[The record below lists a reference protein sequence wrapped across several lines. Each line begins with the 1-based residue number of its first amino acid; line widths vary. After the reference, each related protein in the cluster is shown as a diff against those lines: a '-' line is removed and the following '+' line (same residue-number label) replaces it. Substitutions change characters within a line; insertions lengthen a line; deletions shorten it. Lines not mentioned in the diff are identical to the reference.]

1 MKKELV
7 KLHHVRSKKDFPEL
21 KLEEN
26 EYVELA
32 IQRSKLGIIFIWGA
46 AGIGYLALLVALIF
60 LETGAVKG
68 ATASLNGFAKSYLY
82 LIILILFGIIT
93 IAALVG
99 SKVYKS
105 NRLYVTNKRLIHHC
119 ANSLFSKSVNIIEL
133 LSIEDVSFKQDN
145 IADHIFKLGT
155 IRMATIG
162 DETTYTFKYV
172 NTPKDELDAITHLV
186 HVEKEK
192 TKRRHR
198 RPGEERE
205 YDDEDYEDEMALP
218 SAKTE
223 TQVLAEQPTT
233 TMPLDTQPPVQNI
246 QPQPKSIQELNESLS

>member
-1 MKKELV
+1 MKQELV
-7 KLHHVRSKKDFPEL
+7 KLHHARSKKDFPEL

-32 IQRSKLGIIFIWGA
+32 IQRSRLGIIFIWTA
-46 AGIGYLALLVALIF
+46 ACIGYVSLLIALIF
-60 LETGAVKG
+60 LETNANS
-68 ATASLNGFAKSYLY
+68 APASAALNGFAKSYLY

-93 IAALVG
+93 IAALIG
-99 SKVYKS
+99 NKVYKS
-105 NRLYVTNKRLIHHC
+105 NRLYVTNKRLIHHQ

-133 LSIEDVSFKQDN
+133 VSIEDVSFKQDN

-155 IRMATIG
+155 IRMATVG

-198 RPGEERE
+198 RPDEERY
-205 YDDEDYEDEMALP
+205 YDDEDLDEEMPIPAGQQ
-218 SAKTE
+218 S
-223 TQVLAEQPTT
+223 
-233 TMPLDTQPPVQNI
+233 TMPQQTFNNQQVAQPIPQPLN
-246 QPQPKSIQELNESLS
+246 QPQSIQELNQALKK

>member
-1 MKKELV
+1 MKQELV
-7 KLHHVRSKKDFPEL
+7 KLHHARSKKDFPEL

-32 IQRSKLGIIFIWGA
+32 IQRSRLGIIFIWTA
-46 AGIGYLALLVALIF
+46 ACIGYVSLLIALIF
-60 LETGAVKG
+60 LETNANS
-68 ATASLNGFAKSYLY
+68 APASAALNGFAKSYLY

-93 IAALVG
+93 IAALIG

-105 NRLYVTNKRLIHHC
+105 NRLYVTNKRLIHHQ

-133 LSIEDVSFKQDN
+133 VSIEDVSFKQDN

-155 IRMATIG
+155 IRMATVG

-198 RPGEERE
+198 RPDEERY
-205 YDDEDYEDEMALP
+205 YDDEDLDEEMP
-218 SAKTE
+218 IPTGQQSTVSQQ
-223 TQVLAEQPTT
+223 TFNNQQVAQPIPQ
-233 TMPLDTQPPVQNI
+233 PLN
-246 QPQPKSIQELNESLS
+246 QPQSIQELNQALKK

>member
-1 MKKELV
+1 MKQELI
-7 KLHHVRSKKDFPEL
+7 KLHHARSKKDFPEL

-32 IQRSKLGIIFIWGA
+32 IQRSRLGLLFIWGA
-46 AGIGYLALLVALIF
+46 ACVGYLSLLIALVF
-60 LETGAVKG
+60 LSTSGSNVG
-68 ATASLNGFAKSYLY
+68 TLNGFGRSYLY

-145 IADHIFKLGT
+145 VIDHIFKLGT
-155 IRMATIG
+155 IRMATVG

-198 RPGEERE
+198 RPEDDQE
-205 YDDEDYEDEMALP
+205 YDDEDYEPAP
-218 SAKTE
+218 IP
-223 TQVLAEQPTT
+223 QPAQT
-233 TMPLDTQPPVQNI
+233 TQPAQAVPAPQMPTDSSA
-246 QPQPKSIQELNESLS
+246 QPESK

>member
-1 MKKELV
+1 MKQELI
-7 KLHHVRSKKDFPEL
+7 KLHHARSKRDFPEL

-32 IQRSKLGIIFIWGA
+32 IQRSKLGLVFIWGA
-46 AGIGYLALLVALIF
+46 AIIGYLALI
-60 LETGAVKG
+60 
-68 ATASLNGFAKSYLY
+68 SFAKSYLY
-82 LIILILFGIIT
+82 LIIFIIFGIIT
-93 IAALVG
+93 ISALIG

-145 IADHIFKLGT
+145 VIDHIFKLGT
-155 IRMATIG
+155 IRMATVG

-172 NTPKDELDAITHLV
+172 NTPKNELDAITHLV

-198 RPGEERE
+198 RPEDDRE
-205 YDDEDYEDEMALP
+205 YDDEDYEAAP
-218 SAKTE
+218 IPAAPVSTK
-223 TQVLAEQPTT
+223 AESK
-233 TMPLDTQPPVQNI
+233 N
-246 QPQPKSIQELNESLS
+246 

>member
-1 MKKELV
+1 MKQELI
-7 KLHHVRSKKDFPEL
+7 KLHHARSKRDFPEL

-32 IQRSKLGIIFIWGA
+32 IQRSKLGLVFIWGA
-46 AGIGYLALLVALIF
+46 AIIGYLALIIALVF
-60 LETGAVKG
+60 LEAGGSSTVA
-68 ATASLNGFAKSYLY
+68 LNGFAKSYLY
-82 LIILILFGIIT
+82 LIIFIIFGIIT
-93 IAALVG
+93 ISALIG

-145 IADHIFKLGT
+145 VIDHIFKLGT
-155 IRMATIG
+155 IRMATVG

-172 NTPKDELDAITHLV
+172 NTPKNELDAITHLV

-198 RPGEERE
+198 RPEDDRE
-205 YDDEDYEDEMALP
+205 YDDEDYEAAP
-218 SAKTE
+218 IPAAPVSTK
-223 TQVLAEQPTT
+223 AESK
-233 TMPLDTQPPVQNI
+233 N
-246 QPQPKSIQELNESLS
+246 

>member
-1 MKKELV
+1 MKQELV
-7 KLHHVRSKKDFPEL
+7 KLHHARSKKDFPEL

-32 IQRSKLGIIFIWGA
+32 IQRSRLGIIFIWTA
-46 AGIGYLALLVALIF
+46 ACIGYVSLLIALIF
-60 LETGAVKG
+60 LETNANS
-68 ATASLNGFAKSYLY
+68 APASAALNGFAKSYLY

-93 IAALVG
+93 IAALIG
-99 SKVYKS
+99 NKVYKS
-105 NRLYVTNKRLIHHC
+105 NRLYVTNKRLINHQ

-133 LSIEDVSFKQDN
+133 VSIEDVSFKQDN

-155 IRMATIG
+155 IRMATVG

-198 RPGEERE
+198 RPDEERY
-205 YDDEDYEDEMALP
+205 YDDEDLDEEMP
-218 SAKTE
+218 I
-223 TQVLAEQPTT
+223 PTGQQS
-233 TMPLDTQPPVQNI
+233 TMPQQTFNNQQVAQPIPQPLN
-246 QPQPKSIQELNESLS
+246 QPQSIQELNQALKK